1 MRWGFLLPLDF
12 APFSLTWYVRLSV
25 CRLPLIHS
33 NILLS
38 TNTNSTWFFAFIFL
52 LKKFPSIFIYLH
64 REILSFLKL
73 QLMKLTLVSHPN
85 LDFHVLFFFYRNY
98 PWQKLEISNCYVFY
112 TPCCSHTVSRLLYKS
127 AYNSWSITIA

>member
-12 APFSLTWYVRLSV
+12 APFSLAWYVRLSV

-52 LKKFPSIFIYLH
+52 LKKISSIFIYLCTGKYYH
-64 REILSFLKL
+64 
-73 QLMKLTLVSHPN
+73 
-85 LDFHVLFFFYRNY
+85 
-98 PWQKLEISNCYVFY
+98 
-112 TPCCSHTVSRLLYKS
+112 
-127 AYNSWSITIA
+127 SWSFSSWNWPWFLTPILISTFYFSPRGITLGKNWRYLFAMFSTLLDVLIQYPVSCINLLTVAGQ

>member
-52 LKKFPSIFIYLH
+52 LKKFPSIFIYLCIGKYYH
-64 REILSFLKL
+64 
-73 QLMKLTLVSHPN
+73 
-85 LDFHVLFFFYRNY
+85 
-98 PWQKLEISNCYVFY
+98 
-112 TPCCSHTVSRLLYKS
+112 
-127 AYNSWSITIA
+127 SWSFSSWNWPWFLTPILISTFYFSSTGITLGKNWRYLIAMFSTLLVVLIQYPVSCINLLTIAGQ